1 MLPAGQTSELQSLIP
16 GKDGKFDSSTP
27 TRKGLS
33 YPAGL
38 ASIPYASYLKIR
50 KYTYDEGMAK
60 VAKNQNDALG
70 IFQNSEFGTGAIKTI
85 AGLANAI
92 YSSDKNTER
101 SADAPTAP
109 TNMSVWGDAI
119 APDTTGYAT
128 FVPGT
133 KQQRR
138 EQVLRRQRGYNQTT
152 CNLPLPN
159 EMQYEYGANWNNTFK
174 LGTLALLAEAPLKA
188 GAVFAG
194 SAALGAG
201 LGKLMNKFNA
211 GGAAAA
217 AGAGAK
223 QGLAAGTNPFG
234 VNSPVN
240 PTNLVGLAGLAPNEN
255 AIQMFKN
262 VDFRSFD
269 FSFEFAARNG
279 TESVEIEEIIEW
291 FKRGM
296 HPNTRGYSGATPL
309 LGFPDVWTIEPQ
321 FVEARGR
328 SGSVKSVRHPMLPKT
343 KLCALTNLRVNTT
356 PMAQVQTVYDG
367 TFPLITV
374 SVRFTELTALTQA
387 DFAKNDGYSY

>member
-1 MLPAGQTSELQSLIP
+1 MLPAGQLSELQSLTP
-16 GKDGKFDSSTP
+16 DKDGKFDSSTP
-27 TRKGLS
+27 KRRGLS

-38 ASIPYASYLKIR
+38 ANIPYASYLKIR
-50 KYTYDEGMAK
+50 KYTYDEGMAQ
-60 VAKNQNDALG
+60 VAKNQDDALG
-70 IFQNSEFGTGAIKTI
+70 AIQGSALAQGITKGI
-85 AGLANAI
+85 AGFFDSI
-92 YSSDKNTER
+92 YSPNKDDQLNSNGGSARGEGRAAFPNSDGNVIPQGKKKR
-101 SADAPTAP
+101 D
-109 TNMSVWGDAI
+109 
-119 APDTTGYAT
+119 
-128 FVPGT
+128 
-133 KQQRR
+133 
-138 EQVLRRQRGYNQTT
+138 QVMAKQRGYNQTS

-174 LGTLALLAEAPLKA
+174 LGTLALIAEDPGKAALIA
-188 GAVFAG
+188 GASIAIG
-194 SAALGAG
+194 GALGGA
-201 LGKLMNKFNA
+201 LNKFSGGGKKAETANA
-211 GGAAAA
+211 IGQGGL
-217 AGAGAK
+217 
-223 QGLAAGTNPFG
+223 QGLKTGANMFG
-234 VNSPVN
+234 VNSPIN

-309 LGFPDVWTIEPQ
+309 LGFPDVWTIEPK
-321 FVEARGR
+321 FVEVRGNA
-328 SGSVKSVRHPMLPKT
+328 GSAKSIRHPMLPKT

-367 TFPLITV
+367 TFPLVTV
-374 SVRFTELTALTQA
+374 SVRFTEITALTQA

>member
-27 TRKGLS
+27 TRRGLA

-70 IFQNSEFGTGAIKTI
+70 IFQNSTFGKGIINTI
-85 AGLANAI
+85 AGAANAI
-92 YSSDKNTER
+92 YSTDANIEN
-101 SADAPTAP
+101 AANAPTAP

-174 LGTLALLAEAPLKA
+174 LGTLALLAESPLKGA
-188 GAVFAG
+188 AVFGG
-194 SAALGAG
+194 SVALGAAIG
-201 LGKLMNKFNA
+201 GVMSKFNV

-217 AGAGAK
+217 AGAGAR
-223 QGLAAGTNPFG
+223 QGLETGTNPFG
-234 VNSPVN
+234 VNSPIN

-279 TESVEIEEIIEW
+279 TESVEIEEIVEW

>member
-128 FVPGT
+128 YVPGT
-133 KQQRR
+133 TQKRR

-309 LGFPDVWTIEPQ
+309 LGFPDVWVIEPQ
-321 FVEARGR
+321 FVENRAK
-328 SGSVKSVRHPMLPKT
+328 SGGVKSVRHPMLPKT

>member
-128 FVPGT
+128 YVPGT
-133 KQQRR
+133 TQKRR

-321 FVEARGR
+321 FVENRAR

>member
-128 FVPGT
+128 YVPGT
-133 KQQRR
+133 TQKRR

-321 FVEARGR
+321 FVENRAR

-367 TFPLITV
+367 TFPLVTV

-387 DFAKNDGYSY
+387 DFANNDGYSY